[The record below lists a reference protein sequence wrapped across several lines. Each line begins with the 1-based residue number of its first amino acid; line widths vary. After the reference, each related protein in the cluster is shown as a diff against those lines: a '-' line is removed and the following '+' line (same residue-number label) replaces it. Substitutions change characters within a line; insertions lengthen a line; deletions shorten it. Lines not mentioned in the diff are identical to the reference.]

1 MDKKFEVRVDRE
13 AEVPVIHLRGDITTF
28 SDEIITHEY
37 ESIKFADSPKLIIN
51 FEEAKYINSAGIATL
66 VGIVSDIERKKGI
79 LKFAGL
85 AAHYR
90 RVAEI
95 VGITEYVE
103 LCDTVEEALKKIKKL

>member
-1 MDKKFEVRVDRE
+1 MDQKFEVTVDRG

-28 SDEIITHEY
+28 SDEIITDEY
-37 ESIKFADSPKLIIN
+37 KSIEFAESPKLIIN

-66 VGIVSDIERKKGI
+66 VGIVSDIERKKGV

-85 AAHYR
+85 ATHYR

-103 LCDTVEEALKKIKKL
+103 LCDTVEEARERIKKR